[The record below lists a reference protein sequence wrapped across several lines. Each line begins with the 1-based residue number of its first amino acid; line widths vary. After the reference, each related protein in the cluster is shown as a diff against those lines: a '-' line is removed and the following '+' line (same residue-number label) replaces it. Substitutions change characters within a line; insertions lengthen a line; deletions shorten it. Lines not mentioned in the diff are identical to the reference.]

1 MRKLHLLVIML
12 MVGAVLGGLSFW
24 RCNSQQELRVAMDV
38 VLVTSPDGRIEISAW
53 TASELREYLEQL
65 AEHLAVPAIEP
76 AIDPITKGV
85 IPGLCGRV
93 LDVEATIDEA
103 LVALPGAA
111 VQAAYTPVYPTSL
124 WEFSQYPIFQGNS
137 AKKEMALVINV
148 AWGNEN
154 LSPMLAT
161 LEEEQVRATFFLVGR
176 WAAKYPDLV
185 RAIAA
190 GGHEFGNHA
199 YSDPHL
205 PMLSR
210 EAIAQEIE
218 RTSAVIKEITGQEVL
233 FFSPPYN
240 DFNQKVLEVASEQG
254 YLTVLCS
261 LDTADWMRPGVERIV
276 RRIVPRAH
284 NGGIV
289 LMHPTE
295 QTPQALIQIIKGLK
309 EQGYKLVTISQL
321 LSPNPEKA
329 EIPRPTLE

>member
-53 TASELREYLEQL
+53 TASKLREYLEQL

-240 DFNQKVLEVASEQG
+240 DFDQKVLEVASEQG

>member
-240 DFNQKVLEVASEQG
+240 DFDQKVLEVASEQG

>member
-1 MRKLHLLVIML
+1 MRKIYLLSIL
-12 MVGAVLGGLSFW
+12 LIIGALLGGLSLW
-24 RCNSQQELRVAMDV
+24 RCNSHWEPRVAADV
-38 VLVTSPDGRIEISAW
+38 VLVTSPDSCLDIAGW
-53 TASELREYLEQL
+53 TVGELREHLEQVADRL
-65 AEHLAVPAIEP
+65 AMPAVEP
-76 AIDPITKGV
+76 VIDPVTKGV
-85 IPGLCGRV
+85 IPGLCGRT
-93 LDVEATIDEA
+93 LDIERTLEEA

-111 VQAAYTPVYPTSL
+111 VQAAFAPIYPTSL
-124 WEFSQYPIFQGNS
+124 WEYSKYPIFQGNP
-137 AKKEMALVINV
+137 AKREMALVINV
-148 AWGNEN
+148 AWGNEH
-154 LSPMLAT
+154 LPSMLAT
-161 LEEEQVRATFFLVGR
+161 LEKEQVPATFFLVGR

-205 PMLSR
+205 PQLDR

-218 RTSAVIKEITGQEVL
+218 RTSAVITEITGQKVL

-240 DFNQKVLEVASEQG
+240 DYDQKVLEVASELG

-261 LDTADWMRPGVERIV
+261 LDTADWMRPGVDRIV

-295 QTPQALIQIIKGLK
+295 QTPQALIEIIKGLK

-321 LSPNPEKA
+321 LAPNPEKA
-329 EIPRPTLE
+329 EIPRPALE

>member
-233 FFSPPYN
+233 FFQP
-240 DFNQKVLEVASEQG
+240 
-254 YLTVLCS
+254 
-261 LDTADWMRPGVERIV
+261 
-276 RRIVPRAH
+276 
-284 NGGIV
+284 
-289 LMHPTE
+289 
-295 QTPQALIQIIKGLK
+295 ALQ
-309 EQGYKLVTISQL
+309 
-321 LSPNPEKA
+321 
-329 EIPRPTLE
+329 

>member
-1 MRKLHLLVIML
+1 MRKIRLLLLML
-12 MVGAVLGGLSFW
+12 VVGALLGGLACW
-24 RCNSQQELRVAMDV
+24 RCNSEREPRVATDV
-38 VLVTSPDGRIEISAW
+38 VLVTSPDGSIDISGW
-53 TASELREYLEQL
+53 TASELREHLQQL
-65 AEHLAVPAIEP
+65 AEKLAMPAIEP
-76 AIDPITKGV
+76 VVDRVTKGV
-85 IPGLCGRV
+85 IPGLCGRT
-93 LDVEATIDEA
+93 LDVEGTIEEA

-124 WEFSQYPIFQGNS
+124 WEFSQYPIYQGNP
-137 AKKEMALVINV
+137 AKREMALVINV

-154 LSPMLAT
+154 LLPMLAT
-161 LEEEQVRATFFLVGR
+161 LEEEKVHATFFLVGR
-176 WAAKYPDLV
+176 WATKYPDLV

-205 PMLSR
+205 PMLDR
-210 EAIAQEIE
+210 GAIAEEIE
-218 RTSAVIKEITGQEVL
+218 RTSAVIKEITGQDVM

-240 DFNQKVLEVASEQG
+240 DFDQKVLDVASELG

-276 RRIVPRAH
+276 RRVVPRAH

-295 QTPQALIQIIKGLK
+295 QTPKALVQIIKGLK

-321 LSPNPEKA
+321 LAPNPEKA
-329 EIPRPTLE
+329 EIPRSTLE